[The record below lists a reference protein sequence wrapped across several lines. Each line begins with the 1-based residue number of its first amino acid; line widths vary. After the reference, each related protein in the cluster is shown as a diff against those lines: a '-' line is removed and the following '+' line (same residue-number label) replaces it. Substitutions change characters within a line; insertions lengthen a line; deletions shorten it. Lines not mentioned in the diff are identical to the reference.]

1 MEATLRDIL
10 DSAERQLR
18 RKEQEWKHSQALM
31 TKSYRI
37 ELQLSISE
45 SHLIVTK
52 LKRAI
57 VEFDIHMINT
67 IQHAN

>member
-10 DSAERQLR
+10 ANVETYIA
-18 RKEQEWKHSQALM
+18 RKERHLWLYRGCVSKAYIQEL
-31 TKSYRI
+31 
-37 ELQLSISE
+37 ELSITE
-45 SHLIVTK
+45 SQLIAIK
-52 LKRAI
+52 LKRAL

>member
-10 DSAERQLR
+10 ANVETYIA
-18 RKEQEWKHSQALM
+18 RKERHLFEYRRYISETHIQEL
-31 TKSYRI
+31 
-37 ELQLSISE
+37 ELSISE
-45 SHLIVTK
+45 SQLIVVK

-57 VEFDIHMINT
+57 VEFDIHMLNT